1 MAGRKSKYYSDEN
14 IINKKIWSVAL
25 YIRLSQEDEDNGQ
38 DKQESNSVT
47 SQKTLLN
54 EFIEEHDDLIVY
66 DTYIDDG
73 FTGTD
78 FNRPS
83 FQRLL
88 EDMRNGNINCV
99 IVKDLSRLGRNYIE
113 VGNYI
118 EQVFPL
124 FNIRFIAI
132 NDSVDSFKNPASTN
146 TILVPFKNLIND
158 EYARDTSTKIRTS
171 LNGKKKKGEFVGAF
185 PSYGYIKDP
194 KDKHKLAI
202 DEVAADIVRKIF
214 YWNVNEG
221 LGKIA
226 ICHRLNELG
235 ILNPTGHKKLELGQN
250 YNNYGIQDNTYTW
263 TPSTVRNILNN
274 EVYIGNTVQGKRR
287 TKSYKV
293 HKVEAVPKEEWVRVE
308 NTHEAIIDKETFK
321 KAQELSRR
329 DTKVSQKTNEL
340 SIWAGFLKCA
350 DCGRAMNKKSS
361 TNKSGSKYEYY
372 ICSTYRKKSN
382 KLCTKHTI
390 KEELLEKAVVQA
402 INLHIDLLINTE
414 EIIKQ
419 INQSSFQNL
428 KNENIENMI
437 MTKQNE
443 ISKISNFKRTLYED
457 WKNADITREEYLEYK
472 QKYENDIE
480 RLKLNIERLQN
491 EKQKYENQHQSSN
504 KWIEKFR
511 EQKGITELSRDIM
524 MELIDGIY
532 VHDNGNIT
540 IRFKF
545 EDEFKRCQD
554 YIENNRN
561 VPELKAKAV

>member
-1 MAGRKSKYYSDEN
+1 MAGRKSKYSSNEN
-14 IINKKIWSVAL
+14 IVNKKIWSVAL
-25 YIRLSQEDEDNGQ
+25 YIRLSQEDADNGT

-47 SQKTLLN
+47 SQKILLN
-54 EFIEEHDDLIVY
+54 EFIEEYDDLIVY

-132 NDSVDSFKNPASTN
+132 NDSVDSFKNPSSTN

-158 EYARDTSTKIRTS
+158 EYCRDTSIKIRTS
-171 LNGKKKKGEFVGAF
+171 LNGKKKKGEFIGAF
-185 PSYGYIKDP
+185 PAYGYIKDP
-194 KDKHKLAI
+194 KDKHKLII
-202 DEVAADIVRKIF
+202 DESVADIIRKIF
-214 YWNVNEG
+214 DWNVNKG

-226 ICHRLNELG
+226 ICHRLNDLG

-293 HKVEAVPKEEWVRVE
+293 HKIESVPKEEWVRVE
-308 NTHEAIIDKETFK
+308 NTHEPIIDKETFD

-350 DCGRAMNKKSS
+350 DCKRAMNKKSS

-382 KLCTKHTI
+382 NLCTKHSI
-390 KEELLEKAVVQA
+390 KVKNLSQAVLKA
-402 INLHIDLLINTE
+402 INLHIDLLTDIE
-414 EIIKQ
+414 EIVKQ
-419 INQSSFQNL
+419 IDESTYQNT
-428 KNENIENMI
+428 KNKNIENMI
-437 MTKQNE
+437 IAKQNE
-443 ISKISNFKRTLYED
+443 IYKISNFKKRLYED
-457 WKNADITREEYLEYK
+457 WKNEDITRVEYKEYK
-472 QKYENDIE
+472 QEYENDIE

-491 EKQKYENQHQSSN
+491 EKQKYETQNQSSN
-504 KWIEKFR
+504 KWIEKFK

-524 MELIDGIY
+524 MELIDYIY
-532 VHDNGNIT
+532 VKENGDVT
-540 IRFKF
+540 IKFKF
-545 EDEFKRCQD
+545 EDEFKRCLE
-554 YIENNRN
+554 YIENNSL
-561 VPELKAKAV
+561 VG

>member
-1 MAGRKSKYYSDEN
+1 M
-14 IINKKIWSVAL
+14 
-25 YIRLSQEDEDNGQ
+25 
-38 DKQESNSVT
+38 
-47 SQKTLLN
+47 
-54 EFIEEHDDLIVY
+54 IVY

-132 NDSVDSFKNPASTN
+132 NDFVDSFKNPTSTN

-158 EYARDTSTKIRTS
+158 EYCRDTSIKIRTS
-171 LNGKKKKGEFVGAF
+171 LNGKKKKGEFIGAF
-185 PSYGYIKDP
+185 SSYGYIKDP
-194 KDKHKLAI
+194 KNKHKLII

-214 YWNVNEG
+214 CWNVNEG

-226 ICHRLNELG
+226 ICHRLNDMG
-235 ILNPTGHKKLELGQN
+235 VLNPTGHKKLELGQN
-250 YNNYGIQDNTYTW
+250 YNNYGIHDNTYTW

-274 EVYIGNTVQGKRR
+274 EVYIGNIIQGKRR

-293 HKVEAVPKEEWVRVE
+293 HKVESVPKEEWVRVE
-308 NTHEAIIDKETFK
+308 NTHKAIIDKEIFE
-321 KAQELSRR
+321 KAKELSKR
-329 DTKVSQKTNEL
+329 DTKVSQKNKKL

-350 DCGRAMNKKSS
+350 DCMRAMNKKSS
-361 TNKSGSKYEYY
+361 TNKNGNKYEYY

-382 KLCTKHTI
+382 NLCTKHSI
-390 KEELLEKAVVQA
+390 KVENLENAVLKA
-402 INLHIDLLINTE
+402 INLHIDLLIDVE
-414 EIIKQ
+414 EIVKQ
-419 INQSSFQNL
+419 INESSFQNT

-437 MTKQNE
+437 IAKQNE
-443 ISKISNFKRTLYED
+443 ISKISNFKMNLYED
-457 WKNADITREEYLEYK
+457 WKNKDITREEYLEYK

-480 RLKLNIERLQN
+480 RLKQNIEILQN
-491 EKQKYENQHQSSN
+491 EKQNYENQSISRN
-504 KWIEKFR
+504 EWTEKFKK
-511 EQKGITELSRDIM
+511 QKGITELSRDIII
-524 MELIDGIY
+524 ELIDCIY
-532 VHDNGNIT
+532 VHENGNLT
-540 IRFKF
+540 IKFKF
-545 EDEFKRCQD
+545 KDEFKRCLE
-554 YIENNRN
+554 YIENNKN
-561 VPELKAKAV
+561 VFNIKAV

>member
-1 MAGRKSKYYSDEN
+1 MARKSKYSSNEN
-14 IINKKIWSVAL
+14 VVNKKVWSVAL
-25 YIRLSQEDEDNGQ
+25 YIRLSQEDSDNGTE
-38 DKQESNSVT
+38 KQESNSVT

-88 EDMRNGNINCV
+88 EDMRSGNINCV

-132 NDSVDSFKNPASTN
+132 NDSVDSFKNPTSTN

-158 EYARDTSTKIRTS
+158 EYCRDTSTKIRTS
-171 LNGKKKKGEFVGAF
+171 LNGKKKKGEFIGAF
-185 PSYGYIKDP
+185 PSYGYIKNP
-194 KDKHKLAI
+194 KDKHRLII
-202 DEVAADIVRKIF
+202 DESVADIIRNIF
-214 YWNVNEG
+214 DWNVNEG

-226 ICHRLNELG
+226 ICHRLNDLG

-263 TPSTVRNILNN
+263 TPSTIRNILNN

-308 NTHEAIIDKETFK
+308 NTHEPIIDKETFE
-321 KAQELSRR
+321 KAQEMSRR
-329 DTKVSQKTNEL
+329 DTKVSQKTKEL
-340 SIWAGFLKCA
+340 SVWAGFLKCA

-457 WKNADITREEYLEYK
+457 WKIEDITRDEYLEYK

-491 EKQKYENQHQSSN
+491 EKQKYENQNQSSN
-504 KWIEKFR
+504 KWIEKFK

-524 MELIDGIY
+524 MELIDCIY

-561 VPELKAKAV
+561 VLELKAKAV

>member
-1 MAGRKSKYYSDEN
+1 MAGRKSKYSSIEN
-14 IINKKIWSVAL
+14 NSIKHKIWSVAL
-25 YIRLSQEDEDNGQ
+25 YIRLSQEDEDNGK

-132 NDSVDSFKNPASTN
+132 NDFVDSFKNPASTN

-158 EYARDTSTKIRTS
+158 EYCRDTSIKIRTS
-171 LNGKKKKGEFVGAF
+171 LNGKKKKGEFIGAF

-194 KDKHKLAI
+194 KDKHKLKI
-202 DEVAADIVRKIF
+202 DESVVDIIRNIF
-214 YWNVNEG
+214 DWNVNEG

-226 ICHRLNELG
+226 ICHRLNDLG

-293 HKVEAVPKEEWVRVE
+293 HKVEQVSKEEWVRVE
-308 NTHEAIIDKETFK
+308 NTHEPIIDKETFE
-321 KAQELSRR
+321 KAQELGRR
-329 DTKVSQKTNEL
+329 DTKVSQKTKEL
-340 SIWAGFLKCA
+340 SVWAGFLKCA
-350 DCGRAMNKKSS
+350 DCKRAMNKKSS

-382 KLCTKHTI
+382 NLCTKHSI
-390 KEELLEKAVVQA
+390 KIEKLEKAVLKA
-402 INLHIDLLINTE
+402 INFHINLLIDTE
-414 EIIKQ
+414 EIVQK
-419 INQSSFQNL
+419 INESTYQNT

-437 MTKQNE
+437 IAKQNE
-443 ISKISNFKRTLYED
+443 ISKILNFKRTIYED
-457 WKNADITREEYLEYK
+457 WKNEDITREEYLEYK

-480 RLKLNIERLQN
+480 RLKQNIERLEN
-491 EKQKYENQHQSSN
+491 EKQRYENQSISN
-504 KWIEKFR
+504 NEWIEKFK
-511 EQKGITELSRDIM
+511 EKEGITELSRDIM
-524 MELIDGIY
+524 MELIDCIY
-532 VHDNGNIT
+532 VKENGNIT
-540 IRFKF
+540 IKFKF
-545 EDEFKRCQD
+545 KDEFKNLVYYQK
-554 YIENNRN
+554 N
-561 VPELKAKAV
+561 